1 LQGWRQW
8 GTQTCPPPEIAAV
21 LGTLLAMKED
31 VMPPRL
37 IGRFSLSKSEVEE
50 AALLLSAVLPVLALV
65 GFRV

>member
-1 LQGWRQW
+1 M
-8 GTQTCPPPEIAAV
+8 

-50 AALLLSAVLPVLALV
+50 AALLLSAVLPVLAWE
-65 GFRV
+65 GFQV